1 MRDPRSSKVPVC
13 YLYRAPG
20 RREASRNVRLH
31 AVGQGREGGFQ
42 HPRTVAPQYHLGP
55 VVQGRLVHGSEYS
68 VPSAEREGRVC
79 IRNPCDGLLAVLKFI
94 GLEIAGYGP
103 RHRMT
108 LICEPELRQFVRHG
122 QRIGLRQFVAKC
134 YSVVE
139 CAEAEREGHAFI
151 RLPHCDGHFVVTV
164 AVPLVL
170 APGGCPQLVVG
181 GVPYACYRRSLQRG
195 SACRRG
201 LSSTVT
207 A

>member
-1 MRDPRSSKVPVC
+1 
-13 YLYRAPG
+13 
-20 RREASRNVRLH
+20 
-31 AVGQGREGGFQ
+31 
-42 HPRTVAPQYHLGP
+42 
-55 VVQGRLVHGSEYS
+55 
-68 VPSAEREGRVC
+68 
-79 IRNPCDGLLAVLKFI
+79 
-94 GLEIAGYGP
+94 
-103 RHRMT
+103 MT
-108 LICEPELRQFVRHG
+108 LICEPEFRQFVRHG

-170 APGGCPQLVVG
+170 APGAVHSLSWEECHTPVIVAPCSE
-181 GVPYACYRRSLQRG
+181 VPHAASPIAEG
-195 SACRRG
+195 SIRG